1 MALKVQV
8 DDGQL
13 RREQVRV
20 GRRLDDARPPLVKF
34 HAYMLGRTGRTFRA
48 LGRGGG
54 RFRGV
59 SWADW
64 ANQYTRRTDGVTVP
78 AHGGVAKVRG
88 RGRVKGRRRASGAR
102 VTPGAMLLRD
112 TGRLAAAA
120 GTTRRWGR
128 GGKSLY
134 MTTANVAYGRYQQ
147 AMRPFLFFQ
156 LPKDAQVAQR
166 LVIEHL
172 DR

>member
-1 MALKVQV
+1 MALKVQI

-13 RREQVRV
+13 RRLQVKV
-20 GRRLDDARPPLVKF
+20 GRKLADPRPALVKF
-34 HAYMLGRTGRTFRA
+34 HAYMLGRTARTFRA

-59 SWADW
+59 SWANW
-64 ANQYTRRTDGVTVP
+64 AHQYTRRTDGAIVP
-78 AHGGVAKVRG
+78 AWGGVRKLRG
-88 RGRVKGRRRASGAR
+88 RGAVKGRLRPSGTR
-102 VTPGAMLLRD
+102 VTAGSQLLRD

-120 GTTRRWGR
+120 GTTRRWGA

-134 MTTANVAYGRYQQ
+134 MTTANVAYGAAQQ
-147 AMRPFLFFQ
+147 ARRPFLFFEVPQ
-156 LPKDAQVAQR
+156 DAQVLHQ
-166 LVIEHL
+166 LVLEHL